1 MKKIRYFVEFLIIM
15 FLLVIFKILGF
26 KLASSLGG
34 LIGRL
39 VGPLFRSK
47 KKILSN
53 ISKAFPEIEEKNTEL
68 IVKKMWENYGRIL
81 SEYMFIKN
89 FRNSKYKKFLTIEGQ
104 EILNELKDS
113 KEPVVF
119 ISGHFNNFELMAMQ
133 IEKSGINLAAIYRPL
148 NNIFLNKIM
157 EKIRTKYIC
166 RKQIKK
172 GGSGTREL
180 LESFKNNYSIAI
192 MIDQRVSESIKVN
205 FFNQKASTTTI
216 PAQLFKK
223 FGSKIV
229 PIYIERIN
237 GVYFKMT
244 VSRPIILEKES
255 TIEAITL
262 KQIFLATKL
271 QLQLYLL
278 NLLKNLALK
287 LCQYILKE

>member
-1 MKKIRYFVEFLIIM
+1 MKKIRYFVEFLIII

-39 VGPLFRSK
+39 FGPLFRSK

-53 ISKAFPEIEEKNTEL
+53 ISKALPKIEEKNTEL

-192 MIDQRVSESIKVN
+192 MIDQRVSESIKVD

-244 VSRPIILEKES
+244 VNRPIIFEKES
-255 TIEAITL
+255 TIEEITL
-262 KQIFLATKL
+262 K
-271 QLQLYLL
+271 L
-278 NLLKNLALK
+278 NKWLEKM
-287 LCQYILKE
+287 ILVNPDQWIWSHDRWK

>member
-1 MKKIRYFVEFLIIM
+1 MKKIKYFVEFLIII

-53 ISKAFPEIEEKNTEL
+53 ISKALPKIGEKNTEL

-244 VSRPIILEKES
+244 VSRPIIFEKES
-255 TIEAITL
+255 TIEEITL
-262 KQIFLATKL
+262 K
-271 QLQLYLL
+271 L
-278 NLLKNLALK
+278 NKWLEKM
-287 LCQYILKE
+287 ILINPDQWIWSHDRWK

>member
-1 MKKIRYFVEFLIIM
+1 MKKIRYFVEFLIII

-53 ISKAFPEIEEKNTEL
+53 ISKALPKIGEKNTEL

-192 MIDQRVSESIKVN
+192 MIDQRVSESIKVD

-244 VSRPIILEKES
+244 VSRPIIFEKES
-255 TIEAITL
+255 TIEEITL
-262 KQIFLATKL
+262 K
-271 QLQLYLL
+271 L
-278 NLLKNLALK
+278 NKWLEKM
-287 LCQYILKE
+287 ILINPDQWIWSHDRWK

>member
-1 MKKIRYFVEFLIIM
+1 MKKIRYFVEFLIII
-15 FLLVIFKILGF
+15 FLLIIFKILGF

-53 ISKAFPEIEEKNTEL
+53 ISKALPEIEEKNTEL

-133 IEKSGINLAAIYRPL
+133 VEKSGINLTAIYRPL

-192 MIDQRVSESIKVN
+192 MIDQRVSESIKVD

-255 TIEAITL
+255 TIEEITL
-262 KQIFLATKL
+262 N
-271 QLQLYLL
+271 L
-278 NLLKNLALK
+278 NKWLEKM
-287 LCQYILKE
+287 ILIKPGQWIWSHDRWK

>member
-1 MKKIRYFVEFLIIM
+1 MKKIRYFVEFLIII

-53 ISKAFPEIEEKNTEL
+53 ISKALPEIEEKNTEL

-192 MIDQRVSESIKVN
+192 MIDQRVSESIKVD

-244 VSRPIILEKES
+244 ISKPVSFDKES
-255 TIEAITL
+255 TIEEITL
-262 KQIFLATKL
+262 N
-271 QLQLYLL
+271 L
-278 NLLKNLALK
+278 NKWLEKM
-287 LCQYILKE
+287 ILINPGQWIWSHDRWK

>member
-1 MKKIRYFVEFLIIM
+1 MKKIKYFVEFLIIIS
-15 FLLVIFKILGF
+15 LLVIFKILGF

-34 LIGRL
+34 LIGRS

-53 ISKAFPEIEEKNTEL
+53 ISKALPEIGKKNTEL

-104 EILNELKDS
+104 EILNEIKDS

-133 IEKSGINLAAIYRPL
+133 VEKSGINLTAIYRPL

-172 GGSGTREL
+172 GRSGTREL

-192 MIDQRVSESIKVN
+192 MIDQRVSESIKVD

-244 VSRPIILEKES
+244 ISKPVSFDKES
-255 TIEAITL
+255 TIEEITL
-262 KQIFLATKL
+262 N
-271 QLQLYLL
+271 L
-278 NLLKNLALK
+278 NKWLEKM
-287 LCQYILKE
+287 ILINPGQWIWSHDRWK

>member
-1 MKKIRYFVEFLIIM
+1 MKKIRYFVEFLIII

-34 LIGRL
+34 LIGRSI
-39 VGPLFRSK
+39 GPLFRSK

-53 ISKAFPEIEEKNTEL
+53 ISKALPEIEEKNTEL

-192 MIDQRVSESIKVN
+192 MIDQRVSESIKVD

-255 TIEAITL
+255 TIEEITL
-262 KQIFLATKL
+262 K
-271 QLQLYLL
+271 L
-278 NLLKNLALK
+278 NKWLEKM
-287 LCQYILKE
+287 ILINPDQWIWSHDRWK

>member
-1 MKKIRYFVEFLIIM
+1 MKKIRYFVEFLIII

-53 ISKAFPEIEEKNTEL
+53 ISKALPEIEEKNTEL

-192 MIDQRVSESIKVN
+192 MIDQRVSESIKTN
-205 FFNQKASTTTI
+205 FFGQKASTTTI
-216 PAQLFKK
+216 PAQLVKK

-244 VSRPIILEKES
+244 ISKPVSFDKES
-255 TIEAITL
+255 TIEEITL
-262 KQIFLATKL
+262 N
-271 QLQLYLL
+271 L
-278 NLLKNLALK
+278 NKWLEKM
-287 LCQYILKE
+287 ILINPGQWIWSHDRWK

>member
-1 MKKIRYFVEFLIIM
+1 MKYIKYFFQFILIKLFFLIFKLVGYKNASNLGGMIGSKFGPIFKSKKIIKNNLKNYLPNSDDQQIKNII
-15 FLLVIFKILGF
+15 
-26 KLASSLGG
+26 
-34 LIGRL
+34 
-39 VGPLFRSK
+39 
-47 KKILSN
+47 N
-53 ISKAFPEIEEKNTEL
+53 
-68 IVKKMWENYGRIL
+68 KMWENYGRIFA
-81 SEYMFIKN
+81 EYIFIKD
-89 FRNSKYKKFLTIEGQ
+89 FRSTKLEKNLKINGMEYLDEIKK
-104 EILNELKDS
+104 NK
-113 KEPVVF
+113 KPVVF
-119 ISGHFNNFELMAMQ
+119 VSGHFNNFELMAMQ

-192 MIDQRVSESIKVN
+192 MIDQRVSESIKVD

-255 TIEAITL
+255 TIEEITL
-262 KQIFLATKL
+262 K
-271 QLQLYLL
+271 L
-278 NLLKNLALK
+278 NKWLEKM
-287 LCQYILKE
+287 ILINPDQWIWSHDRWK

>member
-1 MKKIRYFVEFLIIM
+1 MKKIRYFVEFLIII

-26 KLASSLGG
+26 KLASNLGG

-39 VGPLFRSK
+39 IGPLFRSK

-53 ISKAFPEIEEKNTEL
+53 ISKALPEIGDKNIEL

-192 MIDQRVSESIKVN
+192 MIDQRVSESIKVD

-244 VSRPIILEKES
+244 ISKPVSFDKES
-255 TIEAITL
+255 TIEEITL
-262 KQIFLATKL
+262 N
-271 QLQLYLL
+271 L
-278 NLLKNLALK
+278 NKWLEKM
-287 LCQYILKE
+287 ILINPGQWIWSHDRWK

>member
-1 MKKIRYFVEFLIIM
+1 MKKIRYFVEFLIII

-34 LIGRL
+34 LIGRS

-53 ISKAFPEIEEKNTEL
+53 IRRALPEIEEKNTEL

-133 IEKSGINLAAIYRPL
+133 IEKSGVNLAAIYRPL

-157 EKIRTKYIC
+157 
-166 RKQIKK
+166 
-172 GGSGTREL
+172 
-180 LESFKNNYSIAI
+180 
-192 MIDQRVSESIKVN
+192 
-205 FFNQKASTTTI
+205 
-216 PAQLFKK
+216 
-223 FGSKIV
+223 
-229 PIYIERIN
+229 
-237 GVYFKMT
+237 
-244 VSRPIILEKES
+244 
-255 TIEAITL
+255 
-262 KQIFLATKL
+262 
-271 QLQLYLL
+271 
-278 NLLKNLALK
+278 
-287 LCQYILKE
+287 

>member
-1 MKKIRYFVEFLIIM
+1 MKKIKYFVEFLIII
-15 FLLVIFKILGF
+15 FLFVIFKILGF
-26 KLASSLGG
+26 KLASSIGG
-34 LIGRL
+34 LIGRSI
-39 VGPLFRSK
+39 GPLFRSE

-53 ISKAFPEIEEKNTEL
+53 ISKALPEIGEKKTEL

-104 EILNELKDS
+104 EILNEIKDS

-133 IEKSGINLAAIYRPL
+133 VEKSGINLTAIYRPL

-166 RKQIKK
+166 RNQIKK
-172 GGSGTREL
+172 GRSGTREL
-180 LESFKNNYSIAI
+180 LKSFKNNYSIAI
-192 MIDQRVSESIKVN
+192 MIDQRVSESIKID
-205 FFNQKASTTTI
+205 FFGQKASTTTI
-216 PAQLFKK
+216 PAQLVKK

-244 VSRPIILEKES
+244 INKPISFDKES
-255 TIEAITL
+255 TIEEITL
-262 KQIFLATKL
+262 N
-271 QLQLYLL
+271 L
-278 NLLKNLALK
+278 NKWLEKM
-287 LCQYILKE
+287 ILINPGQWIWSHDRWK

>member
-1 MKKIRYFVEFLIIM
+1 MKKIKYFVEFLIII

-34 LIGRL
+34 LIGRS

-47 KKILSN
+47 KIILSN
-53 ISKAFPEIEEKNTEL
+53 INKALPKIGEKNTEL

-192 MIDQRVSESIKVN
+192 MIDQRVSESIKTN
-205 FFNQKASTTTI
+205 FFGHKASTTTI
-216 PAQLFKK
+216 PAQLVKK

-244 VSRPIILEKES
+244 VSRPITFEKES
-255 TIEAITL
+255 TVEEITL
-262 KQIFLATKL
+262 K
-271 QLQLYLL
+271 L
-278 NLLKNLALK
+278 NKWLEKM
-287 LCQYILKE
+287 ILINPDQWIWSHDRWK

>member
-1 MKKIRYFVEFLIIM
+1 MKKIRYFVEFLIII

-39 VGPLFRSK
+39 FGPLFRSK

-53 ISKAFPEIEEKNTEL
+53 ISKALPEIEEKNTEL

-172 GGSGTREL
+172 GRSGTREL
-180 LESFKNNYSIAI
+180 LKSFKNNYSIAI
-192 MIDQRVSESIKVN
+192 MIDQRVSESIKTD
-205 FFNQKASTTTI
+205 FFGHKASTTTI
-216 PAQLFKK
+216 PAQLVKK

-244 VSRPIILEKES
+244 ISKPVSFDKES
-255 TIEAITL
+255 TIEEITL
-262 KQIFLATKL
+262 N
-271 QLQLYLL
+271 L
-278 NLLKNLALK
+278 NKWLEKM
-287 LCQYILKE
+287 ILINPGQWIWSHDRWK

>member
-1 MKKIRYFVEFLIIM
+1 MKKIKYFVEFLIII

-34 LIGRL
+34 LIGRS

-53 ISKAFPEIEEKNTEL
+53 ISKALPKIGEKNTEL

-192 MIDQRVSESIKVN
+192 MIDQRVSESIKVD

-244 VSRPIILEKES
+244 VSRPIIFEKES
-255 TIEAITL
+255 TIEEITL
-262 KQIFLATKL
+262 K
-271 QLQLYLL
+271 L
-278 NLLKNLALK
+278 NKWLEKM
-287 LCQYILKE
+287 ILINPDQWIWSHDRWK

>member
-1 MKKIRYFVEFLIIM
+1 MKKIRYFVEFLIII

-26 KLASSLGG
+26 KLASNLGG
-34 LIGRL
+34 LIGRS

-53 ISKAFPEIEEKNTEL
+53 ISKALPKIGEKNTEL

-192 MIDQRVSESIKVN
+192 MIDQRVSESIKVD

-244 VSRPIILEKES
+244 VSRPIIFEKES
-255 TIEAITL
+255 TIEEITL
-262 KQIFLATKL
+262 K
-271 QLQLYLL
+271 L
-278 NLLKNLALK
+278 NKWLEKM
-287 LCQYILKE
+287 ILINPDQWIWSHDRWK

>member
-1 MKKIRYFVEFLIIM
+1 MKKIRYFVEFLIII

-39 VGPLFRSK
+39 FGPLFRSK

-53 ISKAFPEIEEKNTEL
+53 ISKALPKIGEKNTEL

-133 IEKSGINLAAIYRPL
+133 VEKSGINLTAIYRPL

-166 RKQIKK
+166 RNQIKK
-172 GGSGTREL
+172 GRSGTREL
-180 LESFKNNYSIAI
+180 LKSFKNNYSIAI
-192 MIDQRVSESIKVN
+192 MIDQRVSESIKID
-205 FFNQKASTTTI
+205 FFGQKASTTTI
-216 PAQLFKK
+216 PAQLVKK

-244 VSRPIILEKES
+244 VSRPIIFEKES
-255 TIEAITL
+255 TIEEITL
-262 KQIFLATKL
+262 K
-271 QLQLYLL
+271 L
-278 NLLKNLALK
+278 NKWLEKM
-287 LCQYILKE
+287 ILINPDQWIWSHDRWK